1 MESVVARTVRWA
13 HRRRLLVCA
22 LVAATVVLS
31 VEGVRR
37 LSFDADVLSLLPRDS
52 RVIARFR
59 TFLARF
65 GSLDQLYIV
74 CTAPEGHAV
83 SEYSDVVAAWAEAL
97 RSAPEISRVDTGTVD
112 RTRDFGWVADRQLLV
127 LHGHAL
133 DDALHRLTPD
143 GMSAAI
149 AARRDLLTVPSA
161 EVAQLV
167 RQDPLG
173 LFDLMRDAL
182 GGAQAGMN
190 IGLSADGYVSA
201 DTRSRLLIARPK
213 RPPYDA
219 EFSRAL
225 DARLQT
231 ISAAASAAASADR
244 DPDEEPRPPLQ
255 VQFAGGHRIAVETEA
270 VVKSESI
277 WNTVGSLALILPLLF
292 IVFRSLWL
300 VTVGSLPSLLSLVV
314 VLGAL
319 GFAGAKLSAAATG
332 AAAMMFG
339 LGVDGVVLL
348 YVAHR
353 LAVAENHDA
362 SVPDAIAGPA
372 SSMLLGMWTTAATF
386 YGLMFVDFPSLQQL
400 GRLLGHSMVACGV
413 LTLVMIPALLPRRA
427 PRRHALILV
436 MPRLAAWIVRHR
448 RTLLAASLGVTCAL
462 GLAATRI
469 RINPTL
475 DRLRST
481 TPAAQLEAKIG
492 PTFGLPSDV
501 YVIVDEGTDLE
512 PLLQANE
519 RLAGQLTAQ
528 MPGLAFQ
535 PPSRLLPS
543 ARSQA
548 ESIKT
553 IARSALTPDLVR
565 TSLERARAAADF
577 TPGAFD
583 PFAERVPRLLD
594 RSERLTYDGYVAHG
608 LSDIVNRFVV
618 HEGGRWTLA
627 TYVFPTRADQTAVL
641 QRIVDAADPSA
652 TLTGLTLVNRE
663 LARSF
668 LPQFLKGL
676 AIGTA
681 IVVALVVVAFR
692 DWRLSLYALLPTA
705 IGLVWA
711 AGLLAIGGVE
721 LDLFAV
727 FAVVTFVGIGV
738 DYGIHLVHRFQE
750 RGDPA
755 RATAELAPV
764 ILVAAAITML
774 GYGTLVTSSYPPL
787 QSMGVVSVVS
797 TMTLAAASVITLPA
811 LLMTGR
817 ETRSAK
823 PSVER
828 SLGRSLRAP

>member
-1 MESVVARTVRWA
+1 MESLVARIVGWA
-13 HRRRLLVCA
+13 HHRRLGVLA
-22 LVAATVVLS
+22 LVLGALLVS

-52 RVIARFR
+52 RVIQAFR

-65 GSLDQLYIV
+65 GSLDQLYV
-74 CTAPEGHAV
+74 VFTAPAGHAIADYDDQI
-83 SEYSDVVAAWAEAL
+83 SAWTDAL
-97 RSAPEISRVDTGTVD
+97 RSAPEISRVDTGAVD
-112 RTRDFGWVADRQLLV
+112 RTRDFGWLADHQLLL
-127 LHGHAL
+127 LHGKAL
-133 DDALHRLTPD
+133 DDALQRLTPG
-143 GMSAAI
+143 GMSRAI

-182 GGAQAGMN
+182 GGAQAGLN
-190 IGLSADGYVSA
+190 IGASAEGYVTADG
-201 DTRSRLLIARPK
+201 RSRLLIARPK

-219 EFSRAL
+219 AFSRVL
-225 DARLQT
+225 DARLQQIAAST
-231 ISAAASAAASADR
+231 IAAAATAR
-244 DPDEEPRPPLQ
+244 DPDEEPLPPLQ

-277 WNTVGSLALILPLLF
+277 MNTVGSLVLILPLLF
-292 IVFRSLWL
+292 LVFRSLWL
-300 VTVGSLPSLLSLVV
+300 VTVGSLPSLLSLAV

-353 LAVAENHDA
+353 LAAADGRD
-362 SVPDAIAGPA
+362 VPVRDAIGGPS

-413 LTLVMIPALLPRRA
+413 LTLVMVPALLPRRA
-427 PRRHALILV
+427 PRRPSPLLL
-436 MPRLAAWIVRHR
+436 MPRLAAWIAHR
-448 RTLLAASLGVTCAL
+448 RRPLLAASALITCAL
-462 GLAATRI
+462 GLVATRI
-469 RINPTL
+469 HINPTL

-481 TPAAQLEAKIG
+481 TPAALLEAKIG
-492 PTFGLPSDV
+492 PTFGLPGDV
-501 YVIVDEGTDLE
+501 YVVVDDGPALD
-512 PLLQANE
+512 PLLAINE
-519 RLAGQLTAQ
+519 RLAAALARD
-528 MPGLAFQ
+528 MPDLAFQ

-543 ARSQA
+543 LAAQ
-548 ESIKT
+548 
-553 IARSALTPDLVR
+553 ARSAQRIEQSRLTADAVR
-565 TSLERARAAADF
+565 ASLDQARAAADF

-583 PFAERVPRLLD
+583 PFAGRLPRLLD
-594 RSERLTYDGYVAHG
+594 RSERLTHHGYVAHG
-608 LSDIVNRFVV
+608 LADIVDRFVV
-618 HEGGRWTLA
+618 FDRDRWTLA
-627 TYVFPTRADQTAVL
+627 TYVFPARAEQTARV
-641 QRIVDAADPSA
+641 QQIVGAVNPSA
-652 TLTGLTLVNRE
+652 TLTGLTPVNKE

-668 LPQFLKGL
+668 LPQFIKGL
-676 AIGTA
+676 VIGTA
-681 IVVALVVVAFR
+681 IVVALVVAAFR

-711 AGLLAIGGVE
+711 AGVLAMARVE

-738 DYGIHLVHRFQE
+738 DYGIHLVHRYQE
-750 RGDPA
+750 RGDAA

-774 GYGTLVTSSYPPL
+774 GYGTLITSSYPPL
-787 QSMGVVSVVS
+787 QSMGMVSVVS
-797 TMTLAAASVITLPA
+797 TITLAAASVLTLPA
-811 LLMTGR
+811 LLMHER
-817 ETRSAK
+817 PRAK
-823 PSVER
+823 QQSP
-828 SLGRSLRAP
+828 G

>member
-1 MESVVARTVRWA
+1 VESVVARTVRWA

>member
-1 MESVVARTVRWA
+1 VESVVSRTVRWA

-22 LVAATVVLS
+22 LVAATVALS

-59 TFLARF
+59 SFLARF

-74 CTAPEGHAV
+74 FTAPEGHAV
-83 SEYSDVVAAWAEAL
+83 GEYGDVVAAWADAL

-127 LHGHAL
+127 LGGRAL
-133 DDALHRLTPD
+133 EDALHRLTPE

-149 AARRDLLTVPSA
+149 ASRRDLLTVPSA

-182 GGAQAGMN
+182 GGAQAGIN

-201 DTRSRLLIARPK
+201 DNRSRLLIARPK

-225 DARLQT
+225 DNRLRA
-231 ISAAASAAASADR
+231 ISTAASAAASADR

-277 WNTVGSLALILPLLF
+277 WNTVGSLGLILPLLF
-292 IVFRSLWL
+292 IVFRSPWL

-353 LAVAENHDA
+353 LAVAENPDA
-362 SVPDAIAGPA
+362 SVPDAIAGPT

-427 PRRHALILV
+427 PRRQALILV
-436 MPRLAAWIVRHR
+436 MPRLAAWIVRQR
-448 RTLLAASLGVTCAL
+448 RALLVASLAVTCAL

-481 TPAAQLEAKIG
+481 TPAAQLEARIG

-501 YVIVDEGTDLE
+501 YVIVDEGADLE
-512 PLLQANE
+512 PLLQTNE
-519 RLAGQLTAQ
+519 RLAGTLTAEI
-528 MPGLAFQ
+528 PRLAFQ

-548 ESIKT
+548 EATKT
-553 IARSALTPDLVR
+553 IARSALTPDVVR
-565 TSLERARAAADF
+565 ASLERARVAADF

-583 PFAERVPRLLD
+583 PFAERLPRLLD

-618 HEGGRWTLA
+618 HDGGRWTLA
-627 TYVFPTRADQTAVL
+627 TYVFPTSAEQTEMV

-668 LPQFLKGL
+668 LPQFLRGL

-817 ETRSAK
+817 NT
-823 PSVER
+823 
-828 SLGRSLRAP
+828 

>member
-1 MESVVARTVRWA
+1 VESVVSRTVRWA

-22 LVAATVVLS
+22 LVAATAALS

-52 RVIARFR
+52 RVIAAFR
-59 TFLARF
+59 TFLSRF

-74 CTAPEGHAV
+74 FTAPEGHAV
-83 SEYSDVVAAWAEAL
+83 GEYSDVVAAWADAL
-97 RSAPEISRVDTGTVD
+97 RSAPEISRVDAGTVD

-127 LHGHAL
+127 LRGHAL
-133 DDALHRLTPD
+133 EEALHRLTPA
-143 GMSAAI
+143 GMGAAI
-149 AARRDLLTVPSA
+149 ASRRDLLTVPSA

-173 LFDLMRDAL
+173 LFDLTRDAL
-182 GGAQAGMN
+182 GGAQAGIT
-190 IGLSADGYVSA
+190 IGLGADGYVSA
-201 DTRSRLLIARPK
+201 DNRRRLLIARPR

-225 DARLQT
+225 DVRLRA
-231 ISAAASAAASADR
+231 ISMAAAAAGAADR

-353 LAVAENHDA
+353 LAIAEHPDA
-362 SVPDAIAGPA
+362 SVPDAIAGPT

-413 LTLVMIPALLPRRA
+413 LTLLMIPALLPRRA
-427 PRRHALILV
+427 PRRQALILV
-436 MPRLAAWIVRHR
+436 MPRLAAWIVRQR
-448 RTLLAASLGVTCAL
+448 RTLLVASLGVTCAL

-492 PTFGLPSDV
+492 PTFGLPGDV
-501 YVIVDEGTDLE
+501 YVILDEGADLE
-512 PLLQANE
+512 PLLQTNE
-519 RLAGQLTAQ
+519 RLAGTLTAEI
-528 MPGLAFQ
+528 PGLAFQ

-548 ESIKT
+548 EALKT

-565 TSLERARAAADF
+565 ASLERARAAADF
-577 TPGAFD
+577 APGAFD

-594 RSERLTYDGYVAHG
+594 RSARLTYDGYVAHG
-608 LSDIVNRFVV
+608 LGDIVNRFVV
-618 HEGGRWTLA
+618 HDGGGWTLA
-627 TYVFPTRADQTAVL
+627 TYVFPTSADQTAVV
-641 QRIVDAADPSA
+641 QRVVEATDPSA

-681 IVVALVVVAFR
+681 IVVALVVAAFR

-811 LLMTGR
+811 LLMTGKR
-817 ETRSAK
+817 K
-823 PSVER
+823 M
-828 SLGRSLRAP
+828 

>member
-1 MESVVARTVRWA
+1 VESVVSRTVRWA
-13 HRRRLLVCA
+13 HRRRLLVCT

-74 CTAPEGHAV
+74 FSAPEGHAV
-83 SEYSDVVAAWAEAL
+83 SEYSDVVAAWADAL

-133 DDALHRLTPD
+133 DDALHRLTPE

-149 AARRDLLTVPSA
+149 ASRRDLLTVPSA

-182 GGAQAGMN
+182 GGTQAGIN
-190 IGLSADGYVSA
+190 IGLSADGYLSA
-201 DTRSRLLIARPK
+201 DNRSRLLIARPK

-225 DARLQT
+225 DARLRT
-231 ISAAASAAASADR
+231 ISAAAPAAASADR

-277 WNTVGSLALILPLLF
+277 WNTVGSLGLILPLLF

-300 VTVGSLPSLLSLVV
+300 VTVGALPSLLSLVV

-436 MPRLAAWIVRHR
+436 MPRFAAWIVRQR
-448 RTLLAASLGVTCAL
+448 RALLVASLGVTCAL

-501 YVIVDEGTDLE
+501 YVIVDEGADLE
-512 PLLQANE
+512 PLLQTNE
-519 RLAGQLTAQ
+519 RLAGKLTAE

-548 ESIKT
+548 ESMKT
-553 IARSALTPDLVR
+553 IAQSALTPALVR

-583 PFAERVPRLLD
+583 PFAERLPRLLD

-618 HEGGRWTLA
+618 HDGGRWTLA
-627 TYVFPTRADQTAVL
+627 TYVFPTSADQTAVV
-641 QRIVDAADPSA
+641 QRIVDTADPSA

-663 LARSF
+663 LARGF

-681 IVVALVVVAFR
+681 IVVALVVAAFR

-797 TMTLAAASVITLPA
+797 TVTLAAASVITLPA

-817 ETRSAK
+817 RETRSAK
-823 PSVER
+823 PSGER
-828 SLGRSLRAP
+828 ALG

>member
-1 MESVVARTVRWA
+1 VESVVSRTVRWA
-13 HRRRLLVCA
+13 HRHRLLVCA

-31 VEGVRR
+31 AEGVRR
-37 LSFDADVLSLLPRDS
+37 LTFDADVLSLLPRDS
-52 RVIARFR
+52 RVIAAFR
-59 TFLARF
+59 TFLSRF
-65 GSLDQLYIV
+65 GSLDQLYV
-74 CTAPEGHAV
+74 VFTAPEGHAIG
-83 SEYSDVVAAWAEAL
+83 EYGDVVTAWADAL

-112 RTRDFGWVADRQLLV
+112 RTRDFGWLADHQLLV
-127 LHGHAL
+127 LRGRAL
-133 DDALHRLTPD
+133 DDALHRLTAD

-161 EVAQLV
+161 DVAQLV

-173 LFDLMRDAL
+173 LFDLMREAL
-182 GGAQAGMN
+182 GGAQAGIN
-190 IGLSADGYVSA
+190 VGISADGYVTA
-201 DTRSRLLIARPK
+201 DNRSRLLIARPK

-225 DARLQT
+225 DARLRA
-231 ISAAASAAASADR
+231 ISTAAAATANAER

-270 VVKSESI
+270 VVKSESV
-277 WNTVGSLALILPLLF
+277 WNTVGSLGLILPLLF

-314 VLGAL
+314 VLGGL

-353 LAVAENHDA
+353 LAIADNDDA
-362 SVPDAIAGPA
+362 SVPDAIAGPS

-427 PRRHALILV
+427 PRRTALILV
-436 MPRLAAWIVRHR
+436 MPRLAAWIVRQR
-448 RTLLAASLGVTCAL
+448 RALLIASLVVTAGL

-475 DRLRST
+475 ERLRST

-492 PTFGLPSDV
+492 PTFGLPGDV
-501 YVIVDEGTDLE
+501 YVVLDEGENLE
-512 PLLQANE
+512 PLLQTSE
-519 RLAGQLTAQ
+519 RLAAKLTREV
-528 MPGLAFQ
+528 PGLAFQ

-543 ARSQA
+543 ATSQA
-548 ESIKT
+548 ETVKT
-553 IARSALTPDLVR
+553 IARSALTPKVVR
-565 TSLERARAAADF
+565 ASLERARAAADF

-583 PFAERVPRLLD
+583 PFAERLPRLLD

-608 LSDIVNRFVV
+608 LGDIINRFVV
-618 HEGGRWTLA
+618 HDGGRWTLA
-627 TYVFPTRADQTAVL
+627 TYVFPTSPDQTAQV
-641 QRIVDAADPSA
+641 QRVVDAADPSA
-652 TLTGLTLVNRE
+652 TLTGLTLVNQE

-668 LPQFLKGL
+668 LPQFIKGL

-681 IVVALVVVAFR
+681 IVIALVVLAFR

-797 TMTLAAASVITLPA
+797 TLTLAAASVITLPA
-811 LLMTGR
+811 LLMSG
-817 ETRSAK
+817 
-823 PSVER
+823 ER
-828 SLGRSLRAP
+828 NA

>member
-1 MESVVARTVRWA
+1 MEPLVARIVAWA
-13 HRRRLLVCA
+13 HRRRV
-22 LVAATVVLS
+22 LVAAVVLGAVLVS
-31 VEGVRR
+31 IEGVRR
-37 LSFDADVLSLLPRDS
+37 LSFDADVLTLLPRDS
-52 RVIARFR
+52 RVIQAFR

-65 GSLDQLYIV
+65 GSLDQLYV
-74 CTAPEGHAV
+74 VFTAPEGRAISDYADQV
-83 SEYSDVVAAWAEAL
+83 SAWTDAL
-97 RSAPEISRVDTGTVD
+97 RAAPEISRVDSGTVD
-112 RTRDFGWVADRQLLV
+112 RTRDFGWLADHQLLL
-127 LHGHAL
+127 LHGPAL

-143 GMSAAI
+143 GMSGAI

-161 EVAQLV
+161 DVAQLV

-182 GGAQAGMN
+182 GGAQTGVN
-190 IGLSADGYVSA
+190 LGVTSDGYVTR
-201 DTRSRLLIARPK
+201 DGRSRLLIARPT
-213 RPPYDA
+213 RPPYDGA
-219 EFSRAL
+219 FSRAL
-225 DARLQT
+225 DARLQQ
-231 ISAAASAAASADR
+231 IAAATTASAAAAAR

-270 VVKSESI
+270 VVKRESVM
-277 WNTVGSLALILPLLF
+277 NTVGSLALILPLLF
-292 IVFRSLWL
+292 VVFRSLWL

-353 LAVAENHDA
+353 LAAAENPAADA
-362 SVPDAIAGPA
+362 AEAIGGPS

-400 GRLLGHSMVACGV
+400 GRLLGHSMMACGV
-413 LTLVMIPALLPRRA
+413 LTLVMVPAMLPRRPA
-427 PRRHALILV
+427 RRSALVLL
-436 MPRLAAWIVRHR
+436 MPRLAAWIVKR
-448 RTLLAASLGVTCAL
+448 RRAVLIGSLVVTAAL

-481 TPAAQLEAKIG
+481 TPAAELETTIG
-492 PTFGLPSDV
+492 PAFGLPGDV
-501 YVIVDEGTDLE
+501 SVVLAEGPELE
-512 PLLQANE
+512 PLLETNE
-519 RLAGQLTAQ
+519 RLAAKLTAEL
-528 MPGLAFQ
+528 PDLAFQ

-543 ARSQA
+543 AAAQQWTA
-548 ESIKT
+548 GVV
-553 IARSALTPDLVR
+553 ARSKLTSEVVR

-583 PFAERVPRLLD
+583 PFEARLPRLLD
-594 RSERLTYDGYVAHG
+594 GSERLTYDGYAAHG
-608 LSDIVNRFVV
+608 LRDIIERFVV
-618 HEGGRWTLA
+618 HDTDRWTLA
-627 TYVFPTRADQTAVL
+627 TYVFPVKPEQTARV
-641 QRIVDAADPSA
+641 QQIVDAIDPSA
-652 TLTGLTLVNRE
+652 TLTGLALVNRD

-681 IVVALVVVAFR
+681 IVVALVVAAFR

-705 IGLVWA
+705 VGLVWA
-711 AGLLAIGGVE
+711 AGVLAIAGVE

-738 DYGIHLVHRFQE
+738 DYGIHLVHRYQE
-750 RGDPA
+750 RGDAA

-764 ILVAAAITML
+764 ILAAAAITML
-774 GYGTLVTSSYPPL
+774 GYGTLVSSSYPPL

-797 TMTLAAASVITLPA
+797 TITLAAASVFTLPA
-811 LLMTGR
+811 LLMKD
-817 ETRSAK
+817 A
-823 PSVER
+823 
-828 SLGRSLRAP
+828 RAHR